1 MRAVNLIP
9 AEQRSG
15 APVGAGRSG
24 GAAFALLGTLAGLA
38 LMALLYGIAHHN
50 VSSRTNQ
57 VAQLQDRAQQAQSAA
72 SQLAPYTSFIALRQQ
87 RTQAVETLVNS
98 RFDWAHA
105 LHELGRVLPAGA
117 SVSTLTASVG
127 PAGATPG
134 APAPPPS
141 SSASAAKV
149 SASTVASSTPPGSVP
164 TFSLSGCAI
173 SQTAVAETLDR
184 LRLMDGVSSVT
195 LASSTKSTS
204 GGGGTGSSSG
214 GCGNGQAAYAVT
226 IAYQPLP
233 AASALPSASKST
245 VSDTGSTAAPAGGST
260 TTKGSAR

>member
-38 LMALLYGIAHHN
+38 LMALLYGIAHHD

-72 SQLAPYTSFIALRQQ
+72 SQLAPYTSFVALRQQ
-87 RTQAVETLVNS
+87 RTQAVETLVDS

-127 PAGATPG
+127 AAGATPG
-134 APAPPPS
+134 SAAPPV
-141 SSASAAKV
+141 SASAAKT
-149 SASTVASSTPPGSVP
+149 SAATVASSTPPGSVP
-164 TFSLSGCAI
+164 TVSLSGCAV
-173 SQTAVAETLDR
+173 SQTAVAQTLDR

-204 GGGGTGSSSG
+204 GGGGTSSG
-214 GCGNGQAAYAVT
+214 GCGSGQAAYALT

-233 AASALPSASKST
+233 AASALTSASKST
-245 VSDTGSTAAPAGGST
+245 VANTGSKAASASGST

>member
-38 LMALLYGIAHHN
+38 LMALLYGIAHHD

-72 SQLAPYTSFIALRQQ
+72 SQLAPYTSFVALRQQ
-87 RTQAVETLVNS
+87 RTQAVETLVDS

-127 PAGATPG
+127 AAGATPG
-134 APAPPPS
+134 SPAPPA
-141 SSASAAKV
+141 SASAV
-149 SASTVASSTPPGSVP
+149 SAATLASSTPPGSVP
-164 TFSLSGCAI
+164 TFSLSGCAV
-173 SQTAVAETLDR
+173 SQTAVAQTLDR

-204 GGGGTGSSSG
+204 GGGGTSSG
-214 GCGNGQAAYAVT
+214 GCGSGQAAYALT

-233 AASALPSASKST
+233 AASALTSASKST
-245 VSDTGSTAAPAGGST
+245 VANTGSKAASASGST